1 MVEKHSLS
9 ELIRLAAM
17 AGAVESV
24 ITDSQEGL
32 LNELADLLD
41 GLNFFDVKRKAKT
54 GRRRISKVSKRYVR
68 GPVLMLAGPRF
79 GIMLIRRKRN
89 HLRPCTTR
97 WAKTGRKQFAR
108 ESSDWQQI
116 GE

>member
-41 GLNFFDVKRKAKT
+41 GLNFFDVKRKLE
-54 GRRRISKVSKRYVR
+54 G
-68 GPVLMLAGPRF
+68 
-79 GIMLIRRKRN
+79 
-89 HLRPCTTR
+89 
-97 WAKTGRKQFAR
+97 
-108 ESSDWQQI
+108 